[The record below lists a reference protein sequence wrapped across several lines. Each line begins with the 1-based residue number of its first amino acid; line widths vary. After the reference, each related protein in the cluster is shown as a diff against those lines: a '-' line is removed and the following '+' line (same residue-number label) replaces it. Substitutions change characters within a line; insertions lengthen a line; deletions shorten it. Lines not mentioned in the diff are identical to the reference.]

1 MQTLKVRAWDPSRP
15 SPLSVC
21 LWLCCERW
29 PWGRLLWPKSACQK
43 VTICLRVLSSTFP
56 LRNVGNASPQ
66 TPLSTQEQRQ
76 NPCPG
81 GFWEGRASSLGPGL
95 GPGSLPLPRCTPLR
109 QQGAQSAW
117 PGGPSTKPSPVSPGP
132 TAQQRRIL
140 SPGGSG
146 REEGGLRVEN
156 SFRTQGWP
164 SP

>member
-43 VTICLRVLSSTFP
+43 VTICLRILSSTFP

-117 PGGPSTKPSPVSPGP
+117 PGGPSTKPSPCFPRPHSPTKEDSQPGRLR
-132 TAQQRRIL
+132 AGGRRVA
-140 SPGGSG
+140 GGK
-146 REEGGLRVEN
+146 
-156 SFRTQGWP
+156 
-164 SP
+164 